1 MSATL
6 LSPLLPRSTQV
17 FEEFGDPSE
26 AFLFPDEQVTI
37 AKAVDKRRREFA
49 TTRHCA
55 RRALAALGQPAVPL
69 VPGQRGAPTWP
80 AGVVGSMTHCDGY
93 CAAAVAIKTDV
104 ASLGIDA
111 EPHAALPDGILDLIA
126 LPREAQ
132 QVAELAR
139 QNPRL
144 HWDRL
149 LFSAKESV
157 YKTWF
162 PITGQWLGF
171 HEAELEIDPYGK
183 TFQVRILREAYDQ
196 QGRPLQAFSG
206 RWQVLRDLALTAVA
220 YQM

>member
-1 MSATL
+1 MSVTL
-6 LSPLLPRSTQV
+6 LSPLLPRNTQV

-26 AFLFPDEQVTI
+26 TFLFPEEQVTI

-55 RRALAALGQPAVPL
+55 RRALTALGQPDVPL

-80 AGVVGSMTHCDGY
+80 QGVVGSMTHCDGY
-93 CAAAVAIKTDV
+93 CAAAVARRTDV

-139 QNPRL
+139 QDPRL

-162 PITGQWLGF
+162 PLTGQWLGF

-183 TFQVRILREAYDQ
+183 TFQVRILRKAYDQ
-196 QGRPLQAFSG
+196 EGRPLQTFSG

-220 YQM
+220 YHI